1 MNPYVDKFLATTKVY
16 LQIFTGLT
24 EAGNAAK
31 DEERTKRHR
40 ALPSAILLGPFGQQ
54 KYKLAG
60 IVLPVNPRGHEAR
73 DRILI
78 SSQAV
83 QF

>member
-1 MNPYVDKFLATTKVY
+1 MNPYADKFLATTKVY
-16 LQIFTGLT
+16 LQIFTGMT
-24 EAGNAAK
+24 ETGNAK
-31 DEERTKRHR
+31 DEDRTKRHR

-54 KYKLAG
+54 NCKLAG
-60 IVLPVNPRGHEAR
+60 IVLPVNPRCHEAR

>member
-1 MNPYVDKFLATTKVY
+1 MNPYVDKFLATTKIY
-16 LQIFTGLT
+16 LQIFTGMT
-24 EAGNAAK
+24 EAANAK
-31 DEERTKRHR
+31 DKERTKRHR

-73 DRILI
+73 ARILI